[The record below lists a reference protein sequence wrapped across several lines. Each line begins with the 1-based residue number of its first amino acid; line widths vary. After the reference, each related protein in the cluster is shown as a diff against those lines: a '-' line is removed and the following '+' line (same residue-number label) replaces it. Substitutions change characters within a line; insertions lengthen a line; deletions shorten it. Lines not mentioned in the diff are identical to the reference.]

1 MATIFRAPVY
11 FRATRK
17 RDLVAD
23 FIPNLLTATLAVVV
37 VAAPFTSRADTQV
50 ERQPQVFA
58 EQALNLLLST
68 LAPQLQPIQ
77 PNSTLEVRRKP
88 AATSELPPNLLH
100 STLSVQAAPFAPTQL
115 SELVERQRV
124 YQDSLAGVLPSS
136 IPAVLPSG
144 AAELTPAPTRQQSYQ
159 IEQFG
164 FLVSRFPVPVYPTDL
179 SFVEPKRDYLVD
191 QIWANAL
198 DIPARAEPFFPALD
212 LAPDFRRP
220 AEADN
225 YPRPAVLDLVPAT
238 APFTPQETAQT
249 DRRRGLAPADS
260 HYAQQPEA
268 VSTPVPFLPAEQLD
282 PPHRRALLDWS
293 PGESRLLLEAA
304 PPPPFAP
311 TEQLSPAGRRPF
323 AVAETAGGVPT
334 LYLPFTPPFQPV
346 LFPEV
351 LRKPSAYVHGPQ
363 IPLQNFPVVL
373 PPLLPQDLD
382 FVPLR
387 RSVWALQPP
396 NTTDALAN
404 LPAVLPIQP
413 ATDFG
418 RVEHPGRAFFRPYV
432 VELSKFGIPV
442 TPVLTGGISYA
453 RWILIDAAP
462 RTYTIAPANRGIKVW
477 PNGRESSL

>member
-1 MATIFRAPVY
+1 MATIFRQPVY
-11 FRATRK
+11 FRVTRK
-17 RDLVAD
+17 RGLAVD
-23 FIPNLLTATLAVVV
+23 FIPNLLTATLAAVV
-37 VAAPFTSRADTQV
+37 VAAPFASRADIQV
-50 ERQPQVFA
+50 ERPSQVFA
-58 EQALNLLLST
+58 EQAPNLLLST
-68 LAPQLQPIQ
+68 LAPRPQPIQ
-77 PNSTLEVRRKP
+77 PNATLEIRRKP
-88 AATSELPPNLLH
+88 AAVSELPPNLLH
-100 STLSVQAAPFAPTQL
+100 STLDNQKIASSDSAFLELPRRLHRVADTSRGFLPALFPSTQPPFAPVD
-115 SELVERQRV
+115 LV
-124 YQDSLAGVLPSS
+124 DSPEA
-136 IPAVLPSG
+136 
-144 AAELTPAPTRQQSYQ
+144 RQSYEAGQ
-159 IEQFG
+159 SG

-179 SFVEPKRDYLVD
+179 EPVD
-191 QIWANAL
+191 SKS
-198 DIPARAEPFFPALD
+198 
-212 LAPDFRRP
+212 RRQV
-220 AEADN
+220 ATDN
-225 YPRPAVLDLVPAT
+225 YPRPVVLDFVPAT
-238 APFTPQETAQT
+238 APFTPQETTQT

-268 VSTPVPFLPAEQLD
+268 VSTSVPFLPAEQLD

-311 TEQLSPAGRRPF
+311 TEQFSPAGRRPF

-334 LYLPFTPPFQPV
+334 LYLPSTPPFQPV

-351 LRKPSAYVHGPQ
+351 LRKPSAYEHGPQ

-404 LPAVLPIQP
+404 LPVVLPIQP
-413 ATDFG
+413 AADFG

-432 VELSKFGIPV
+432 IELSKFGIPV